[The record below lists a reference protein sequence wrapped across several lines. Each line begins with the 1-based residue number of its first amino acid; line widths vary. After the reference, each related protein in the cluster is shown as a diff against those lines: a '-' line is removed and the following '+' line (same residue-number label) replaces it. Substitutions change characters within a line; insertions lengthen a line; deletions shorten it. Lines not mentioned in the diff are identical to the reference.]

1 MECYCIGLYDRLK
14 MQTVRGCC
22 GLATWMAWPSYF
34 FLQVRPGIDVKG
46 QKPDLDLEEP
56 PQRKNGPWLF
66 WGVVS

>member
-1 MECYCIGLYDRLK
+1 MRKYCRHPLLPLSS
-14 MQTVRGCC
+14 

-46 QKPDLDLEEP
+46 QKPDLGLEEP